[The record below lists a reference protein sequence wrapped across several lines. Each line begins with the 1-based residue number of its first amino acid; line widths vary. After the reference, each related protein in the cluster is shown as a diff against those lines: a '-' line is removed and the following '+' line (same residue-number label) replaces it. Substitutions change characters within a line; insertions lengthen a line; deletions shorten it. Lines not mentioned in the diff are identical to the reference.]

1 MERQPRSSSSVTI
14 PASTDGRK
22 SATDKSKMSASLIIG
37 AGRVRTRS
45 MTRSKA
51 RLYPC
56 TAKMARSS
64 SWLETS
70 GSGVPLTTASES
82 SLVIRYPSI
91 VVLWYASYCFA
102 WRALPTS
109 RASDNPGAGRPGPRG
124 GNRGRSGSAR
134 GAGDSEPGTTYR
146 SASTRSF
153 HHAKARSRG
162 VVRVRGGIEEGTGY
176 AIEWIALR
184 RMSEMR

>member
-37 AGRVRTRS
+37 AGRVRTKS

-51 RLYPC
+51 PLYAC

-82 SLVIRYPSI
+82 SVVMRYPSI

-109 RASDNPGAGRPGPRG
+109 RASDNPWGGPTRSSRRRSRTLRKRSRRGRFRAGDDVPIGVDAFLPPCQGAFARG
-124 GNRGRSGSAR
+124 GSGSRRHRR
-134 GAGDSEPGTTYR
+134 GHRLRHRVDCVETY
-146 SASTRSF
+146 
-153 HHAKARSRG
+153 
-162 VVRVRGGIEEGTGY
+162 E
-176 AIEWIALR
+176 
-184 RMSEMR
+184 